1 VASGNCLCVGL
12 APGLHFTL
20 PAMTK
25 TTLAYGFLLVV
36 AFVVGLCGT
45 LAASRAVLRM
55 QHGRVIGIERPASAP
70 EAPRPARNRA
80 AIDC

>member
-1 VASGNCLCVGL
+1 MAPPLHSSCV
-12 APGLHFTL
+12 
-20 PAMTK
+20 AMTK

-45 LAASRAVLRM
+45 LVASRAVLRM
-55 QHGRVIGIERPASAP
+55 QSGRVIGIERPASVPA
-70 EAPRPARNRA
+70 APRPSRSHR